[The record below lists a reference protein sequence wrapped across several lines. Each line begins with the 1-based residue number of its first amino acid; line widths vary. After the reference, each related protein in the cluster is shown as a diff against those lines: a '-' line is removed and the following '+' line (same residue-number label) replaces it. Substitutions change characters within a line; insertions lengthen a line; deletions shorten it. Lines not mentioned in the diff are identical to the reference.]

1 VSIVVVTGARGYIA
15 RALARLLA
23 NKGYSL
29 RLVSRASIAF
39 FTARADAT
47 VEYLQNDLCDEES
60 WHTLLRGADAV
71 VHLSSRT
78 DLQAAETNPTEDR
91 IFNVEPVR
99 VLARA
104 AERCG
109 RAVPVIFASSTSI
122 AGTAHSN
129 LVNEQTLD
137 RPCSVY
143 DRHKLECETILQEAT
158 KRRVLRAC
166 SLRLAT
172 VYGYGN
178 GIGSVNPNRGVLN
191 TMMYRAVNGQ
201 PLTLYGDGSPIRDFT
216 HVNDVCNAFHLALAK
231 QAVCDGGHYIVA
243 TGRGHTL
250 AEAFRFIKQEAQRLI
265 GRDIEIR
272 HIAEP
277 AHLHPIERSN
287 FVGDASAFQRLTAWR
302 ADIDL
307 RSGIRDCLQQLV
319 ANAAIAGAG

>member
-29 RLVSRASIAF
+29 RLVSR
-39 FTARADAT
+39 
-47 VEYLQNDLCDEES
+47 VQNDLCDEES

-129 LVNEQTLD
+129 PVNEQTLD